1 MPNKA
6 LHWTGIPLR
15 SIPASELGRSPERMT
30 QMMPAIAA
38 DSALRTPN

>member
-15 SIPASELGRSPERMT
+15 SIPASELGRYIYPKIGEVK
-30 QMMPAIAA
+30 
-38 DSALRTPN
+38 